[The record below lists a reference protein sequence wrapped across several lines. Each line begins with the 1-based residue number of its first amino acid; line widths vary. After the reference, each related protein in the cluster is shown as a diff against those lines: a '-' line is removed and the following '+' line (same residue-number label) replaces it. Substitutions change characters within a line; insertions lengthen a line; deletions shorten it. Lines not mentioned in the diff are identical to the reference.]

1 MKINFNIYTTLFTVT
16 LISVLSC
23 SKQPKAIDYG
33 NDGCHFC
40 KMTIVD
46 KIHAS
51 ELITD
56 KGKVYK
62 FDATE
67 CMMDYLKDNPELDT
81 FALLSNHFEKAGSF
95 IKVED
100 ATFLIS
106 KNLPSPMGANL
117 TAFESLE
124 KAKEIQSEKGGK
136 LYKWTELKARLNK

>member
-1 MKINFNIYTTLFTVT
+1 MKKIIGAVIGV
-16 LISVLSC
+16 LIILVISSC
-23 SKQPKAIDYG
+23 NTGPQTIDYG

-46 KIHAS
+46 KIHGA

-56 KGKVYK
+56 KGKLFK

-67 CMMDYLKDNPELDT
+67 CMVYYLFEYKGVELG
-81 FALLSNHFEKAGSF
+81 SNLMTNYYESPTEF
-95 IKVED
+95 INVKE

-117 TAFESLE
+117 TAFKTKEGAE
-124 KAKEIQSEKGGK
+124 KVLLEKGGK
-136 LYKWTELKARLNK
+136 LYNFKSLKNHLGK